1 MRCSRWWAA
10 VFEGLGEARNA
21 AEEALEEL
29 RTRDAAAKLF
39 AADGS
44 LWADDDAAAAEE
56 IGGWIGWLPVVEEMR
71 AAAPELVAWG
81 REHGVPSGR
90 YERVVLCGMGGSSL
104 APLVF
109 AESFGLPIHVLD
121 TTDPETVQ
129 AVPVDGSLFVIS
141 SKSGSTIEPSVMH
154 EYFWEQTGQDGSRFV
169 AVTDPGSKLGRTAR
183 EQGFLRVFE
192 NRADIGGRYS
202 ALSYFGLVPAVLAG
216 LDIVPLLDGAAAT
229 VRASAPDAY
238 PENPGLELGAVMGG
252 LARSGR
258 DKLTVVVSP
267 TLASLGL
274 WLEQLI
280 AESTG
285 KHGTGVVPLADE
297 PLGQPVVYGADR
309 LFVHV
314 RVDSS
319 HDDAVGRLEAAGQP
333 VLTIPVAGPDALG
346 AEMVRWE
353 LATAYAGALLGINPF
368 DQPNVQA
375 AKDLAVASL
384 EAFEREGRLE
394 ESDPGDVAEAFAQA
408 VPGRSYVAIQAFVP
422 PTAANEAL
430 LQDVRRT
437 IRDGLGVATSM
448 GFGPRYLHSTGQLH
462 KGGPPTGV
470 FLQALSD
477 SELDV
482 PIPGRPFG
490 FRTLIDAQSR
500 GDAGALRAQGLPVA
514 RVPLSRLAEAV
525 STALQGATTT
535 PRGD

>member
-1 MRCSRWWAA
+1 
-10 VFEGLGEARNA
+10 
-21 AEEALEEL
+21 
-29 RTRDAAAKLF
+29 
-39 AADGS
+39 
-44 LWADDDAAAAEE
+44 
-56 IGGWIGWLPVVEEMR
+56 
-71 AAAPELVAWG
+71 
-81 REHGVPSGR
+81 
-90 YERVVLCGMGGSSL
+90 
-104 APLVF
+104 VF

-154 EYFWEQTGQDGSRFV
+154 EYFWERTGQDGSRFV
-169 AVTDPGSKLGRTAR
+169 AVTDPGSKLGQTAR

-202 ALSYFGLVPAVLAG
+202 ALSFFGLVPAVLAG
-216 LDIVPLLDGAAAT
+216 LDVGPLLDGAAAM
-229 VRASAPDAY
+229 VKASGPKAY
-238 PENPGLELGAVMGG
+238 PENPGLELGAAMGG

-258 DKLTVVVSP
+258 DKLTLIVSP
-267 TLASLGL
+267 PLATLGL

-297 PLGQPVVYGADR
+297 EPGQPIVYGADR

-314 RVDSS
+314 RVDGT
-319 HDDAVGRLEAAGQP
+319 HDAAVERLGAAGQP
-333 VLTIPVAGPDALG
+333 VLTIPVAGPDDLG

-353 LATAYAGALLGINPF
+353 LATAYTGALLGINPF

-384 EAFEREGRLE
+384 EAYEREGRLE
-394 ESDPGDVAEAFAQA
+394 DSDPGEVAEAFRHAK
-408 VPGRSYVAIQAFVP
+408 PGRSYVAIQAFVP
-422 PTAANEAL
+422 PTAENEAL
-430 LQDVRRT
+430 LQEVRRT

-462 KGGPPTGV
+462 KGGPPTGI

-477 SELDV
+477 SDV
-482 PIPGRPFG
+482 DLPIPGRPFG

-500 GDAGALRAQGLPVA
+500 GDAGALRAQDLPVA
-514 RVPLSRLAEAV
+514 RVPLSQLPGAV
-525 STALQGATTT
+525 AAALEGAST
-535 PRGD
+535 PVRGD